1 VREVGKNGHVAIPID
16 DLSAAPGPS
25 AAETIVRRHGP
36 GPPTVGPMAAPISDA
51 VVIDVLRRV
60 DRLCAPLVR
69 RLGRPPAL
77 PQAERDEWW
86 AENAASFAAG
96 VSAAPRCAGK
106 LADLLPLQ
114 NAVGTAVQSL
124 VVLGVAAEHG
134 VQSQAERISLLTR
147 VLLDR
152 DLFPE
157 QVEPLLQRAKGT
169 YADEAL
175 GARGERGAVR
185 TLWRV
190 ARLLGRI
197 DEALDARPK
206 GRWQHRL
213 LSNLPVVGV
222 AGGYAAERTGV
233 RRAAAEAAAILD
245 GRPVTG

>member
-1 VREVGKNGHVAIPID
+1 
-16 DLSAAPGPS
+16 
-25 AAETIVRRHGP
+25 
-36 GPPTVGPMAAPISDA
+36 MAAPISDA
-51 VVIDVLRRV
+51 VVVDVLRRV

-77 PQAERDEWW
+77 PQPERDEWW
-86 AENAASFAAG
+86 ADRASSVAAG
-96 VSAAPRCAGK
+96 FSAAPRFAGK

-114 NAVGTAVQSL
+114 NAVGTTVQAL
-124 VVLGVAAEHG
+124 VVLGVAAEHD
-134 VQSQAERISLLTR
+134 VRSQAERISLLTR

-152 DLFPE
+152 DLSPA
-157 QVEPLLQRAKGT
+157 QVEPLLERAKGT

-175 GARGERGAVR
+175 GAKGGRGALR

-197 DEALDARPK
+197 DDALDARPK
-206 GRWQHRL
+206 GKRRHRW

-222 AGGYAAERTGV
+222 AGGYAAEREGL
-233 RRAAAEAAAILD
+233 RRAAAEASAILD